1 MLEELA
7 AYARRSGA
15 DREVSAFWVRRMAHE
30 TAMHRIDADLAVRRT
45 PTAMPVELAVDGVDE
60 LLTTFLAR
68 ETTQWT
74 EQYADE
80 LGDWEGRWLMVS
92 SGAAA
97 WRVTVRP
104 QGASVSSLGPGLLP
118 PAVGCDARIESD
130 PETFLRWAYNRPL
143 TQPVVATGDKPML
156 EQFKR
161 LLTAVTG
168 VS

>member
-1 MLEELA
+1 
-7 AYARRSGA
+7 
-15 DREVSAFWVRRMAHE
+15 
-30 TAMHRIDADLAVRRT
+30 
-45 PTAMPVELAVDGVDE
+45 
-60 LLTTFLAR
+60 
-68 ETTQWT
+68 
-74 EQYADE
+74 
-80 LGDWEGRWLMVS
+80 MVS